1 MSGVLCGWRGWRHA
15 PSRSG
20 PARGDGPGPSVSFE
34 LLVGGGE
41 GHTLLAV
48 VQPGS
53 CEGGHARVGPT
64 IALSGAFG
72 GGVLGRGHSRFLPGP
87 PGACFW
93 GGVCEGWAQEP
104 LSGAR
109 VVGDVGARPLAHA
122 GWCSSGPVWGGG
134 GATED
139 VVPGHA
145 GVATLVRAYH
155 RRQDHPAPARH
166 RRPAH
171 RRPPQ
176 SSHPSPPATVV
187 PPSCPLWPPPDTRLC
202 PPRPCRPR

>member
-1 MSGVLCGWRGWRHA
+1 MGSCVAGAAGATRRAGVDLRGGMGPGRVSLLNSWWGAGRGTRSWLLCSLGPVKGGTLGSG
-15 PSRSG
+15 PQSRSQ
-20 PARGDGPGPSVSFE
+20 AR
-34 LLVGGGE
+34 LVGVFWGAA
-41 GHTLLAV
+41 TRAFSLV
-48 VQPGS
+48 PQ
-53 CEGGHARVGPT
+53 GPV
-64 IALSGAFG
+64 FG
-72 GGVLGRGHSRFLPGP
+72 GGCARGGPKSPSPGLVWWEMWGRGHSLMLA
-87 PGACFW
+87 GA
-93 GGVCEGWAQEP
+93 
-104 LSGAR
+104 
-109 VVGDVGARPLAHA
+109 LA
-122 GWCSSGPVWGGG
+122 GQCGGGG